1 MALAWAA
8 PPSADAKKGLAL
20 AKTGDCVKAMPL
32 LEKAEEKHHSP
43 STLSALA
50 GCHLSLGDLLLARDL
65 FRAVADDVPR
75 SSWSRDDKRAQ
86 AEASEKVDALD
97 ARIPK
102 VTFEVEGKIEGL
114 EITVGD
120 LTVED
125 PSTGAPVPPD
135 VKVKL
140 TIEAPGYEPIED
152 TLVMSERQRRRYPIH
167 LVKIG
172 GAKRKPKPQADGD
185 HPTTWM
191 GARFRGQLVP
201 KFWMNLVA
209 DGGTTAVAP
218 GVELT
223 LTKRLGDWDLVP
235 SFGFTSYRLGP
246 TPFKPHGTPNT
257 EWEIVED
264 NLAGLELKL
273 DVLYRVALDHDGDV
287 SLRIGGGVG
296 FGAMP
301 FGNLIRTQAYPKGNP
316 NDPASYVR
324 CSGPNKPAG
333 TFRYC
338 NQLDKDAKRYGQA
351 DKAWGDGGARPII
364 YPWLTLPEV
373 GLEWDVARWVAID
386 LEVGVT
392 LTGFL
397 SGAGVRFGL

>member
-1 MALAWAA
+1 
-8 PPSADAKKGLAL
+8 
-20 AKTGDCVKAMPL
+20 
-32 LEKAEEKHHSP
+32 
-43 STLSALA
+43 
-50 GCHLSLGDLLLARDL
+50 
-65 FRAVADDVPR
+65 
-75 SSWSRDDKRAQ
+75 
-86 AEASEKVDALD
+86 
-97 ARIPK
+97 
-102 VTFEVEGKIEGL
+102 
-114 EITVGD
+114 
-120 LTVED
+120 
-125 PSTGAPVPPD
+125 
-135 VKVKL
+135 
-140 TIEAPGYEPIED
+140 
-152 TLVMSERQRRRYPIH
+152 
-167 LVKIG
+167 
-172 GAKRKPKPQADGD
+172 
-185 HPTTWM
+185 
-191 GARFRGQLVP
+191 
-201 KFWMNLVA
+201 MNLVA
-209 DGGTTAVAP
+209 DGGTTAFAP

-235 SFGFTSYRLGP
+235 SLGFTSYRLGP

-257 EWEIVED
+257 EWEIVEG

-301 FGNLIRTQAYPKGNP
+301 FGSLIRTQAYPKGNP
-316 NDPASYVR
+316 NDPASYVK
-324 CSGPNKPAG
+324 CSGPNNPAG

-373 GLEWDVARWVAID
+373 GLEWDVAKWVAID